1 MHLLE
6 TIYQRA
12 FADRAYPQGIVT
24 HLRDIGLLS
33 ERLTLAHCVHARPD
47 ELDLIAEAGAI
58 IATNPSSNLHLR
70 SGVAPIGAAIK
81 RGCRIALGV
90 DSSAFDEDD
99 DVLRE
104 MRLGHFL
111 HGGWGFESVVE
122 RAPWLETIVANG
134 RFANGAPG
142 SGALKVGAPADIL
155 VLDLDRL
162 DRDAIMP
169 VAPIDLVFAR
179 ATMAHVASLIVGGRE
194 IVRDGRVTGVD
205 LDAAHAALRET
216 YRASMPG
223 REPFLNAWASLEA
236 GATQFYRGL
245 AGCC

>member
-1 MHLLE
+1 
-6 TIYQRA
+6 
-12 FADRAYPQGIVT
+12 
-24 HLRDIGLLS
+24 
-33 ERLTLAHCVHARPD
+33 
-47 ELDLIAEAGAI
+47 
-58 IATNPSSNLHLR
+58 
-70 SGVAPIGAAIK
+70 
-81 RGCRIALGV
+81 
-90 DSSAFDEDD
+90 
-99 DVLRE
+99 

-122 RAPWLETIVANG
+122 RAPWLEAIVANG

-205 LDAAHAALRET
+205 LDA
-216 YRASMPG
+216 RACGACARPIAPTCPDASRSSAPG
-223 REPFLNAWASLEA
+223 PRWSQARRNSIA
-236 GATQFYRGL
+236 GWPAVADPVRQ
-245 AGCC
+245 A